1 MAKSAKKKLV
11 TNLKKELRKREG
23 KMRRAM
29 AKATPSQKKKLRF
42 AMKRLD
48 TAARVVSTL
57 YDAKSCLGFDDTNCV
72 YSD

>member
-11 TNLKKELRKREG
+11 TNLSKELRKREV